1 MNEATTTNDATT
13 LRGAALLPETGT
25 GDVQTAGRSL
35 RWVGALLA
43 ASVILAA
50 CSAIPPQSVTDPLG
64 LDGQSVAVAFA
75 GFAGVQAVPG
85 EGGGTFTVA
94 DLDITLPINPGAL
107 MNTVAIKSARLSG
120 PNGPNTI
127 TLTGAELTTRIWQG
141 AATFEEAAADAR
153 AEASLTTTSPI
164 VLEIGSCFPVDTGPC
179 SYTYQSGPT
188 TLGDLTLSGTPLS
201 TLLSIV
207 TTAPSPNNGNVSL
220 TLQADPDQLA
230 GRTLTIVLEASEG
243 EIRF

>member
-94 DLDITLPINPGAL
+94 DLDGSLPLNPGT
-107 MNTVAIKSARLSG
+107 MTNTVAIASARLSG
-120 PNGPNTI
+120 EFGPDTI
-127 TLTGAELTTRIWQG
+127 TITSAALTVRI
-141 AATFEEAAADAR
+141 
-153 AEASLTTTSPI
+153 
-164 VLEIGSCFPVDTGPC
+164 
-179 SYTYQSGPT
+179 
-188 TLGDLTLSGTPLS
+188 
-201 TLLSIV
+201 
-207 TTAPSPNNGNVSL
+207 
-220 TLQADPDQLA
+220 
-230 GRTLTIVLEASEG
+230 
-243 EIRF
+243 